1 MEEPILSHWT
11 TREVPNHSLIKRHLC
26 CFKYF
31 PIANITTNTINID
44 LLYLHK
50 YICRL
55 KFPKVELL
63 GQKICIFIIL
73 IATARLTS
81 MEITHLTF
89 PWEIW
94 EGFPWGTGGTEPPAN
109 AGDVRCKE
117 TATDLACMHK
127 KYESGFSLQFHHLE
141 RIIKFLDP
149 CQSDRKTLFT
159 RVILIYIS
167 LILRVIEHHYI
178 HLRAIC
184 ISFP

>member
-1 MEEPILSHWT
+1 MLIILKIFVNFFLWNIIAEKKMNWEIKTDFAPVIHGFFLKFIFIYFWPCWAACGILVPSPSIELVPSAMEEPILSHWT

-81 MEITHLTF
+81 MEITHFTF

-94 EGFPWGTGGTEPPAN
+94 EGFPWGTGGREPACQCR
-109 AGDVRCKE
+109 RCK
-117 TATDLACMHK
+117 M
-127 KYESGFSLQFHHLE
+127 
-141 RIIKFLDP
+141 
-149 CQSDRKTLFT
+149 
-159 RVILIYIS
+159 
-167 LILRVIEHHYI
+167 
-178 HLRAIC
+178 
-184 ISFP
+184 